1 MQLVTST
8 PVLAALCARLAR
20 EPYIAVDTEF
30 MRDRTY
36 WPKLCLIQVAGAREA
51 AAIDPLA
58 SGLDLTPLLDLMVEP
73 RVRKVFHACRQDLE
87 IFWLL
92 MKGRVP
98 EPIYDTQVAAMVCGF
113 GEEVAYDTLVQ
124 KLAKARLDKSF
135 RFTDWSRRPL
145 SEAQIAY
152 ALADVTYLR
161 TIYEELVRRVEAAGR
176 TSWVEEELARISDPA
191 QFEQPPEE
199 AWRRLRVR
207 SRDRRFLAVVRAL
220 AAWRERT
227 AQARD
232 LPRQRVLRDDL
243 LLEIAAHRPRT
254 VEELRGHER
263 ISLDRASALEVVA
276 AINEALALPETALP
290 EPEEQPEPPRGIG
303 PLVDMLKLLLKLC
316 CDRAE
321 VAQRMVASASD
332 LEAIALDDNAPVP
345 ALTGWRRQIFGDAAL
360 ALKHGRIALTVRD
373 RRPVIVEF
381 GRSA

>member
-1 MQLVTST
+1 MTLVTATSA
-8 PVLAALCARLAR
+8 LAALCARLAR
-20 EPYIAVDTEF
+20 ETYVTVDTEF

-36 WPKLCLIQVAGAREA
+36 WPKLCLVQVAGAREA

-58 SGLDLTPLLDLMVEP
+58 PGLDLAPLLELMAEE
-73 RVRKVFHACRQDLE
+73 RVLKVFHACRQDLE

-98 EPIYDTQVAAMVCGF
+98 SPIYDTQVAAMVCGF

-145 SEAQIAY
+145 SAAQIAY
-152 ALADVTYLR
+152 ALSDVTHLR
-161 TIYEELVRRVEAAGR
+161 TIYEELSRRVQAAGR
-176 TSWVEEELARISDPA
+176 ASWVEEELARISDPA

-207 SRDRRFLAVVRAL
+207 SRDRRFLAVVQKL
-220 AAWRERT
+220 AAWRERA

-232 LPRQRVLRDDL
+232 LPRQKVLRDDL

-263 ISLDRASALEVVA
+263 ISLDRTSALEVIA
-276 AINEALALPETALP
+276 AINEALALPEAQLP
-290 EPEEQPEPPRGIG
+290 ELEETPEPPRGIG
-303 PLVDMLKLLLKLC
+303 PLVDMLKVLLKLRC
-316 CDRAE
+316 EEAE

-332 LEAIALDDNAPVP
+332 LEAIALDDEAPVP
-345 ALTGWRRQIFGDAAL
+345 ALSGWRREIFGEAAL
-360 ALKHGRIALTVRD
+360 ALKHGRIALAVRD
-373 RRPVIVEF
+373 RRPVVVELA
-381 GRSA
+381 RPP

>member
-345 ALTGWRRQIFGDAAL
+345 ALTGWRRQIFGEAAL